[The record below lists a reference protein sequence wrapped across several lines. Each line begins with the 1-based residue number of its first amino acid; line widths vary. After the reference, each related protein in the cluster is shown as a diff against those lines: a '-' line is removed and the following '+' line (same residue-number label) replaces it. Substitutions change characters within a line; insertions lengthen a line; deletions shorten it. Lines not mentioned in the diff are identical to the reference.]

1 MGFAPNSVL
10 PRISGS
16 EVAAED
22 ILRAGRLDL
31 VEFLSECM
39 CDVWESLWVP
49 PCDQRRTNGIGCRF
63 GSFAVKEL
71 FSGNVFS
78 GILCSS
84 VEHPVVAS
92 SIIVLD
98 DLGFTYKYQG

>member
-1 MGFAPNSVL
+1 MKFIRYSVL
-10 PRISGS
+10 PRITGS

-22 ILRAGRLDL
+22 ILRAGRSDL
-31 VEFLSECM
+31 VEFLSECI

-49 PCDQRRTNGIGCRF
+49 PCDQRRKNGIGCRF

>member
-31 VEFLSECM
+31 VKFLSECM

-49 PCDQRRTNGIGCRF
+49 PCDQRRRNGSGFRF
-63 GSFAVKEL
+63 GSFAVKEM

-78 GILCSS
+78 GVLYSS
-84 VEHPVVAS
+84 LEVPVVAA
-92 SIIVLD
+92 
-98 DLGFTYKYQG
+98 

>member
-1 MGFAPNSVL
+1 MRTFFGLDGQIWLNFYQNAFAMF
-10 PRISGS
+10 
-16 EVAAED
+16 
-22 ILRAGRLDL
+22 GR
-31 VEFLSECM
+31 VCGA
-39 CDVWESLWVP
+39 
-49 PCDQRRTNGIGCRF
+49 PCDQRRKNGSGCRF

-84 VEHPVVAS
+84 VEYPVVVA